1 MPHRPLPKTL
11 QECDTIWDEMVSLY
25 SGSKLEESKI
35 RLPTKHT
42 GAFYQLI
49 YLFCH
54 LKEPVHKDDVQTWI
68 RENWIPNCGDQQIR
82 HLGPQAGFS
91 VYRGGEV
98 LPDGTQVVGGSR
110 GGYAM
115 LWDLENVFPAWK
127 KHRANALSIS
137 DWEAK
142 KLAYNNC
149 CVTCGSKEGEPNR
162 RNKVYIT
169 TLQKGH
175 RDPHGDMSDENI
187 IPQCQECNQAY
198 RDKAV
203 FDEQGLVCAVAS
215 PELVLNAST
224 EVKKKILQILQ
235 KDSTLQ

>member
-1 MPHRPLPKTL
+1 MQHRPLPSTL
-11 QECDTIWDEMVSLY
+11 QECDAIWDEMVSLY

-35 RLPTKHT
+35 RLPTKYT
-42 GAFYQLI
+42 GMFYQLI
-49 YLFCH
+49 YLFCQ
-54 LKEPVHKDDVQTWI
+54 LQEPVHKDDVQTWI
-68 RENWIPNCGDQQIR
+68 RENWIPKCGDQQIR
-82 HLGPQAGFS
+82 HLGPQQGFS

-98 LPDGTQVVGGSR
+98 LPDGKVFGHSR
-110 GGYAM
+110 SGHAM
-115 LWDLENVFPAWK
+115 MWDFISVFPAWK
-127 KHRANALSIS
+127 DHRSNALKES
-137 DWEAK
+137 DWETK
-142 KLAYNNC
+142 KLLFDFC
-149 CVTCGSKEGEPNR
+149 CATCGSREGELNR
-162 RNKVYIT
+162 RNKVNIT

-175 RDPHGDMSDENI
+175 RDPHGDMSDSNI